1 MMPHGIYP
9 KDLADRLIAKAGQPF
24 QPSNG
29 TEGEIFIVSWCGEC
43 EHDVNMD
50 CPIIAASMAY
60 QPGDV
65 GYPKEWIYGEDGQPK
80 CTAHSSACNPRCN
93 TLERSEDQIDMF

>member
-9 KDLADRLIAKAGQPF
+9 KDLADRLIAKA
-24 QPSNG
+24 
-29 TEGEIFIVSWCGEC
+29 
-43 EHDVNMD
+43 
-50 CPIIAASMAY
+50 
-60 QPGDV
+60 
-65 GYPKEWIYGEDGQPK
+65 GQPK